1 MSRRR
6 TGPLITAFGLQYDQV
21 TLHRPPGG
29 RTADLQQPG
38 WRPTCECSTSAPT
51 STASTPTS
59 TTAPTTTVNYDRVLF
74 SRGKDGANEVADL
87 AKGELADVKVT
98 IVGGALAG
106 LTGMLVKV
114 EELTDDASNVRL
126 FHTSVTRA
134 NEPARLAGRARLHR
148 RLRRVR
154 RTDVPDVDGRR
165 LRDLEAGIVSEETYV
180 EQGLYWE
187 KSHHPLLE
195 YMIETY
201 QPDLALVGYPV
212 TDEFQHQFLGLVSPT
227 VPDGSPTRPTTTCC
241 STEPGQAGRDSGGLH
256 PPRLRGADATMR
268 MARELLGKP
277 KDVATFVGSDHGFA
291 RSSSPSTPARFSS
304 TSASLDAADVELP
317 PGHRRDHRQSQGV
330 LGRRCRAD
338 LSERGRRNPAGGG
351 LQQVAAA
358 DVANT
363 VAQIKAA
370 FLGVTD
376 PNDWDG
382 DGAAEGWKVIDRVFT
397 QAEARYIPNGPGTTT
412 DMAHPT
418 RTGDLVVFSYPPYQF
433 DAATPGTLIAKSEFF
448 GQHGYVP
455 DVQDLDDNVNMRATF
470 LAGGNDIV
478 KGSFAVRSI
487 DLAPTIAYLMRI
499 PEPQHSQ
506 GRVLRE
512 VLRGTGGVGR

>member
-1 MSRRR
+1 MLTQAPPNTGSGWYTMATGAWPGVHGSTNNTFYINSQPFANR
-6 TGPLITAFGLQYDQV
+6 TGAFDPGVLSAETIAQAAERGGKRVVQMEWAGGRNGTIAGPTVDFRTFLSGRGVTTNYVSPTDRPPLIAAFGLQYDQV
-21 TLHRPPGG
+21 TLAPATGWTNVPASDSPALETHMRVLDFG
-29 RTADLQQPG
+29 ADKYGLDAYIYD
-38 WRPTCECSTSAPT
+38 STDDGA
-51 STASTPTS
+51 
-59 TTAPTTTVNYDRVLF
+59 VNYDRVLF

-87 AKGELADVKVT
+87 VKGELADVKVT

-106 LTGMLVKV
+106 LTAGMLVKV

-134 NEPARLAGRARLHR
+134 NASWPGWPGEPGFSGDFAEYVAQTFPTSTAGDFAI
-148 RLRRVR
+148 
-154 RTDVPDVDGRR
+154 
-165 LRDLEAGIVSEETYV
+165 LEAGIVSEETYV

-187 KSHHPLLE
+187 KSHHPVLE

-212 TDEFQHQFLGLVSPT
+212 TDEFQHQFLGLVTPT
-227 VPDGSPTRPTTTCC
+227 VPDGSPSPAYDDVLLDRTPDNRV
-241 STEPGQAGRDSGGLH
+241 EIREGFIRRAYE
-256 PPRLRGADATMR
+256 GADATMR

-291 RSSSPSTPARFSS
+291 PQFLAIDASKVLVDLGLLSTPQ
-304 TSASLDAADVELP
+304 TTN
-317 PGHRRDHRQSQGV
+317 
-330 LGRRCRAD
+330 CRPATGETIGKAKACWAGGAVQIY
-338 LSERGRRNPAGGG
+338 LNVVGRNPAGGG

-397 QAEARYIPNGPGTTT
+397 QAEAR
-412 DMAHPT
+412 
-418 RTGDLVVFSYPPYQF
+418 
-433 DAATPGTLIAKSEFF
+433 
-448 GQHGYVP
+448 
-455 DVQDLDDNVNMRATF
+455 
-470 LAGGNDIV
+470 
-478 KGSFAVRSI
+478 
-487 DLAPTIAYLMRI
+487 
-499 PEPQHSQ
+499 
-506 GRVLRE
+506 
-512 VLRGTGGVGR
+512 